1 MATVSMTSMAINH
14 LLTGMIP
21 KVLGKILDKDAFRRS
36 KWPRNERRL
45 RTPSRVGLEVLVVES
60 CFPELLVPSGK
71 LT

>member
-21 KVLGKILDKDAFRRS
+21 KVLSKILDKDAFRRS

-45 RTPSRVGLEVLVVES
+45 RMPVGLEVFVVES
-60 CFPELLVPSGK
+60 CFPELLVSSGK